1 MSRQRKRRRKRVQN
15 QGDGLRSAPSHRPG
29 ILGTRWR
36 FILAI
41 SAVGLALAFALGT
54 PGVAAII
61 GMGST

>member
-1 MSRQRKRRRKRVQN
+1 MSRQRKRRRKKFQN
-15 QGDGLRSAPSHRPG
+15 RADELRSDPSHRPG

-41 SAVGLALAFALGT
+41 SAIGLALAFALGT